1 MNKKITAVVSILV
14 LMMTTTGATIV
25 SAQGLQT
32 LEKDGFFTSLFL
44 RRDAPSIDEIIDTY
58 EDLKL
63 EKQELRQLLESYGI
77 ELPDLSSSEKRQLIK
92 TVRNL
97 RRAGN
102 SREEIKMEIIDLL
115 LDFGVQLPDLTKDQR
130 AEIRMKTRTHLETT
144 YGYVFVELT
153 PEQKAYLKQTF
164 IQLKKEGKTQEEI
177 RTELITLY
185 EEYGGVI
192 PELSESEKEDIH
204 DWFITMAE
212 EDYDVDLP
220 DLTFDQ
226 RKEIKNQ
233 KDEIHSL
240 QKELRLQLR
249 HTNWLNRFRF
259 FRYVRNNGIE

>member
-1 MNKKITAVVSILV
+1 MNKKITAVVCILV
-14 LMMTTTGATIV
+14 LVMTTAGASV
-25 SAQGLQT
+25 ASAQGRQT
-32 LEKDGFFTSLFL
+32 MKKDGFLASFL
-44 RRDAPSIDEIIDTY
+44 QGGNGPTLDEIIDTY

-77 ELPDLSSSEKRQLIK
+77 ELPDLSTHEKRQLVK
-92 TVRNL
+92 TVRDL
-97 RRAGN
+97 RRSGN
-102 SREEIKMEIIDLL
+102 SREEIKLEIIDLL

-153 PEQKAYLKQTF
+153 PEQRAYLKQTL

-177 RTELITLY
+177 RTELISLY
-185 EEYGGVI
+185 EGYGGVI

-204 DWFITMAE
+204 DWFITMVE

-226 RKEIKNQ
+226 RQEIKNQ

-240 QKELRLQLR
+240 QKELRHQLR

-259 FRYVRNNGIE
+259 FRYVRNDRAE

>member
-1 MNKKITAVVSILV
+1 MNKKITVVVCILV
-14 LMMTTTGATIV
+14 LVMTTAGASVV

-32 LEKDGFFTSLFL
+32 MKKDGFLATFL
-44 RRDAPSIDEIIDTY
+44 QGGTGPTLDEIIDTY
-58 EDLKL
+58 EDLRL

-77 ELPDLSSSEKRQLIK
+77 ELPDLSTQEKRQLVK
-92 TVRNL
+92 TVRDL

-204 DWFITMAE
+204 DWFITMVE

>member
-1 MNKKITAVVSILV
+1 
-14 LMMTTTGATIV
+14 MTTAGASVV

-32 LEKDGFFTSLFL
+32 MKKDGFLVSFL
-44 RRDAPSIDEIIDTY
+44 QGGNGPTLDEIIDTY

-63 EKQELRQLLESYGI
+63 EKQELRQLMESYGVDV
-77 ELPDLSSSEKRQLIK
+77 PDLSDSEKRQL
-92 TVRNL
+92 VRTFRDL
-97 RRAGN
+97 RRAGQ
-102 SREEIKMEIIDLL
+102 SREEIRMEIINLL

-130 AEIRMKTRTHLETT
+130 AEIRMKARTHLETT
-144 YGYVFVELT
+144 YGYVFVDLT

-164 IQLKKEGKTQEEI
+164 IQLKRDGKTEEEI
-177 RTELITLY
+177 RTELINIY
-185 EEYGGVI
+185 EGYGGVI

-204 DWFITMAE
+204 DWFITMVE

-226 RKEIKNQ
+226 RQEIKNQ

-240 QKELRLQLR
+240 QKELRHQFR

-259 FRYVRNNGIE
+259 FRYVRNDRAE